1 MDWLM
6 KRLKSLLMI
15 QKKEAVG
22 ADQCVLDS
30 DDPIHV
36 SNLPDF

>member
-1 MDWLM
+1 MT
-6 KRLKSLLMI
+6 
-15 QKKEAVG
+15 QKKEAVE
-22 ADQCVLDS
+22 AEQCVLDS